1 MPPQNLSRRQPVDV
15 EESATKDLPQSGLS
29 HRSAHDLMQ
38 DWLSDL
44 LGRWHLIALGLVLGV
59 FGGFYY
65 LSKAPGIYQAQ
76 TTLIIK
82 QGTTSVMAREQ
93 PQKEDMDLRT
103 AEVLNTMA
111 ATIVRPELLRK
122 VAARPD
128 VLEQPKLI
136 PPPVEWM
143 PVWALQWL
151 GKLKEEPGSATTTPT
166 PESIAAL
173 IAGWTKISVRRNTRL
188 LDIKVSHPSPAVAK
202 ILADAIG
209 LEYQTELTGNRSGHR
224 SAAQEILVKE
234 SKEARDQLQKA
245 QNAMA
250 IYQRALAT
258 LKEVEARE
266 ISLADFSRRYGEL
279 HPKLIAAKAELT
291 ALQQRFLLEF
301 DGARGSATDRAY
313 WDEHVAEWNAAGN
326 DDAAKL
332 LVARRLLLARGN
344 VLESEIASQAKVFDS
359 ILTRIQEAG
368 INEQSVES
376 EIEISSTAQLP
387 IAPAAPKP
395 PLIFAMASFVG
406 LAFGTSLALLLI
418 RLDNKIHTA
427 SQAAHESGLPILAA
441 ISVIPVKALQDG
453 SRKGKSAAPE
463 IPAALRGRDPRLLFR
478 QGVSATTFAEMFRVL
493 RASVSLLGDE
503 KKRRITLFSSALP
516 GEGKTLV
523 AANFAL
529 AAAQHRKRTLLID
542 LDLRKPAVHK
552 MFGLKRD
559 AHTFGATEVLAGQA
573 SFEDAIF
580 TATGD
585 DNLHMMLV
593 GKRAPNPGEL
603 LDADALRS
611 LLTAAS
617 AIYDQ
622 VVIDSAPLLAVPDTR
637 VIAPLADNFCLVVRA
652 DFVSKGALR
661 AAISL
666 LERDH
671 TRPCGIVFN
680 AYSEQRRL
688 IGQNYSYGNY
698 QTDKYG
704 KVYRYGYGSSATYG
718 SYGSDSDSDSDNDRD
733 KDKA

>member
-1 MPPQNLSRRQPVDV
+1 MPPSSRSRRQSSEVDESESEDLPDSGLSRRAAN
-15 EESATKDLPQSGLS
+15 ELMKDRFL
-29 HRSAHDLMQ
+29 
-38 DWLSDL
+38 DL
-44 LGRWHLIALGLVLGV
+44 LGRSHLIALGLVLGV

-65 LSKAPGIYQAQ
+65 LSKAPKIYQAQ
-76 TTLIIK
+76 TTLIVK

-111 ATIVRPELLRK
+111 ATIVRPELLRR

-128 VLEQPKLI
+128 VREQPALI
-136 PPPVEWM
+136 PQPVEWL
-143 PVWALQWL
+143 PGWALSWL
-151 GKLKEEPGSATTTPT
+151 GKLKDEPATTTPT
-166 PESIAAL
+166 PEAL
-173 IAGWTKISVRRNTRL
+173 AGLIPGWTKVAVRRNTRL
-188 LDIKVSHPSPAVAK
+188 LDIKVSHPSPVVAK

-209 LEYQTELTGNRSGHR
+209 VEFQTELTGNRSTNR
-224 SAAQEILVKE
+224 SSAQEILVKE

-266 ISLADFSRRYGEL
+266 ISVADFSRRYGEL

-291 ALQQRFLLEF
+291 TLEQRFLMEF
-301 DGARGSATDRAY
+301 EGARGSATDRAY
-313 WDEHVAEWNAAGN
+313 WDEHAAEWQTAGN

-344 VLESEIASQAKVFDS
+344 VLESEISSQTKVFDN

-387 IAPAAPKP
+387 KAPAAPKP
-395 PLIFAMASFVG
+395 ALILAMASFGG
-406 LAFGTSLALLLI
+406 LAFGASLALLFI
-418 RLDNKIHTA
+418 RLDNKVHTV
-427 SQAAHESGLPILAA
+427 SQAVRETGLPILAGIA
-441 ISVIPVKALQDG
+441 EIPLKALSEA
-453 SRKGKSAAPE
+453 SRNSKTT
-463 IPAALRGRDPRLLFR
+463 PAEVPLAIRSWDPKLLFR
-478 QGVSATTFAEMFRVL
+478 HGVSATTYAEMFRVL
-493 RASVSLLGDE
+493 RTSVSLLGDE
-503 KKRRITLFSSALP
+503 KKRRVTLFSSSLP
-516 GEGKTLV
+516 SEGKTLV

-529 AAAQHRKRTLLID
+529 AAAQQGKRTILID

-552 MFGLKRD
+552 IFGLKRLS
-559 AHTFGATEVLAGQA
+559 HPFGATEVLAAQA
-573 SFEDAIF
+573 PFENAIF

-585 DNLHMMLV
+585 ANLHLMLA
-593 GKRAPNPGEL
+593 GKQTPNPGEL
-603 LDADALRS
+603 LDADSVAK
-611 LLTAAS
+611 LLNDAIAA
-617 AIYDQ
+617 YDM

-652 DFVSKGALR
+652 EYVSKGALR
-661 AAISL
+661 VAIGL
-666 LERDH
+666 LDHDH

-680 AYSEQRRL
+680 AYSEKRRL

-698 QTDKYG
+698 KTNKYG
-704 KVYRYGYGSSATYG
+704 KGYRYGYGSSGTYG
-718 SYGSDSDSDSDNDRD
+718 SYGSDSDSDSDQG
-733 KDKA
+733 KEK